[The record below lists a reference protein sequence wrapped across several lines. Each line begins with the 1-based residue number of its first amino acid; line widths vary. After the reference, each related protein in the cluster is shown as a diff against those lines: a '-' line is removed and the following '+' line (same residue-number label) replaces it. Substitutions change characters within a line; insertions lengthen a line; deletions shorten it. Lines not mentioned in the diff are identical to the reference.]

1 MNHQV
6 ILQRRF
12 KDCLGNQD
20 RMNNLKR
27 DLKMIKKNETG
38 STKFHDCLLEAIE
51 KEMNHR
57 G

>member
-1 MNHQV
+1 MNYQV

-27 DLKMIKKNETG
+27 DLKMIKRNETG
-38 STKFHDCLLEAIE
+38 STKFHDRLLEAIE
-51 KEMNHR
+51 KEMNHC

>member
-1 MNHQV
+1 MNYQV

-27 DLKMIKKNETG
+27 DLKMIKRNETG
-38 STKFHDCLLEAIE
+38 STKFHDSLLKAIE
-51 KEMNHR
+51 KEMNR
-57 G
+57 CE